1 MNLRPLVCDAMV
13 SLRCTIFELGMTE
26 SGHNRLLPHRSIG
39 SRFASVNGHAI
50 VRFNGVVLQA
60 PSCIIDGGAI
70 A

>member
-1 MNLRPLVCDAMV
+1 
-13 SLRCTIFELGMTE
+13 MTGR
-26 SGHNRLLPHRSIG
+26 GHNRLLPHRSIG